1 MREALD
7 LGMTV
12 IDIGHAPS
20 ERPGV
25 AALAE
30 AAAKIGPEMIEVDV
44 DPTPWR
50 SP

>member
-1 MREALD
+1 MRQALD
-7 LGMTV
+7 LDMGV

-25 AALAE
+25 MALAD
-30 AAAKIGPEMIEVDV
+30 AAAKIGPEVVEVDV

-50 SP
+50 SR